1 MKTRYLRVFN
11 INNLL
16 VLLLALM
23 LIVLEAAC
31 AKKPVQISK
40 TGIQWLSMPDGMLSE
55 RKTERRWNLYKK
67 ASECLQIFDETFV
80 KGKAFQIA
88 LLDKETFRTLKTS
101 RVFPET
107 QSNLSCDTMDPGL
120 RVKPI
125 VTVMLNEEYGE
136 RQMSV
141 DEAIAWFYSAT
152 SIARHGDRGIRIELT
167 KSLADWAQAD
177 ALKSGIHVSWNPKP
191 VDYQIIVLIGVL
203 VTAFSEVQA
212 DLSASERMLVGE
224 WLNRLVQEVGNSHW
238 ADRQDNKEYQKV
250 LIGLI
255 WALTVEDFEAVH
267 YATDIYKQ
275 AIHDMRPDGSFPMDS
290 QRGGMGLHYNNYSA
304 GNLFSIA
311 ALLKTSKG
319 IDLFSYSVDG
329 RSIHTAIEFV
339 IHSIENPA
347 LNQKYAISCP
357 HSGDRFGTVENPSMY
372 FSLRDGER
380 FLAAYLLVYASF
392 FPDSA
397 NAERIRNLYGK
408 PWNYP
413 AFSETLTG
421 NVPCLFNLKNG
432 SKLLTA
438 TNEASPLS
446 LEQKNEKSDPDYNH
460 SIETT
465 KKLVKMGRVDRGKG
479 YLWREVRVNMRLDE
493 KSMPD
498 HFSFALN
505 VNFWG
510 GHTEDAPNLV
520 ALVFDHHMLP
530 SIDLSKMKECGGY
543 RWLAQEKKGRRRLTL
558 PFNDQQS
565 ASQCM
570 YNSLDERD
578 QKVVRYLVDQI
589 EEIVTKGTKGQ
600 SDAAYWKGITTI
612 IKSGASIVVGQ

>member
-1 MKTRYLRVFN
+1 MPLPKDDMRTRYLKVFN

-88 LLDKETFRTLKTS
+88 LLDKETFRILKTS
-101 RVFPET
+101 RVFPVA
-107 QSNLSCDTMDPGL
+107 QSNLTCHTIVPGP
-120 RVKPI
+120 RVRPI
-125 VTVMLNEEYGE
+125 VTVMLNEAYGE

-141 DEAIAWFYSAT
+141 DESIAWFFSAT
-152 SIARHGDRGIRIELT
+152 SLARHGDHQVRIKLT
-167 KSLADWAQAD
+167 KGLADWAQAD

-311 ALLKTSKG
+311 ALLKSSKG
-319 IDLFSYSVDG
+319 IDLFSYNVDG

-339 IHSIENPA
+339 IRSIEDPS

-357 HSGDRFGTVENPSMY
+357 HSGDRFGTIENPSIY
-372 FSLRDGER
+372 FSQRDGER

-438 TNEASPLS
+438 S
-446 LEQKNEKSDPDYNH
+446 KK
-460 SIETT
+460 TT
-465 KKLVKMGRVDRGKG
+465 KKLVKMGRVESGEG

-558 PFNDQQS
+558 PFNDRQS

-612 IKSGASIVVGQ
+612 IKSGASMVVGQ